1 MNMKRSAPEPRAFGP
16 RAADPI
22 PRGAG
27 GARRDSSR
35 ALGGVATRG
44 GDARREDGPGFLGA
58 VVAEL
63 VAVPA
68 ILLGAIALYVALIAP
83 PLLVVLPIALMGL
96 VINAIGSVWGAV
108 S

>member
-1 MNMKRSAPEPRAFGP
+1 MMRSAPEPRAFGP
-16 RAADPI
+16 RAADPT

-27 GARRDSSR
+27 GTRRGSSP
-35 ALGGVATRG
+35 AMGAVATRG
-44 GDARREDGPGFLGA
+44 GDARREDGLGLLGA

-83 PLLVVLPIALMGL
+83 PLLALLPIALMGL
-96 VINAIGSVWGAV
+96 LINAIGSVWGALA
-108 S
+108 